1 MGHSKAG
8 VDIGSKDTASI
19 NMLKILGTVWDSTFF
34 AVHQA
39 VFPSP
44 LYMCF
49 FLWSSALPG
58 WIRSHLPSLKAGFDP
73 PFTAFPP
80 SSKTKTCA
88 SPTVDEKESGVAT
101 AEANTHLNVW
111 AVPNSSFL
119 PFQRNMVKGYNDGK
133 DRTHQGI

>member
-1 MGHSKAG
+1 MGHRKAG

-39 VFPSP
+39 GQ
-44 LYMCF
+44 L
-49 FLWSSALPG
+49 LPG
-58 WIRSHLPSLKAGFDP
+58 WIRSHSRSLKAGLHDP

-80 SSKTKTCA
+80 SSKTKSCA
-88 SPTVDEKESGVAT
+88 SPTDEKESGVAT
-101 AEANTHLNVW
+101 AEANAHLNVW